1 MHPLVELARSAV
13 ENYVTSGTEIVVPFG
28 FPREFLDKK
37 AGVFATIEKDNE
49 LRGCIGTYLPCHKNI
64 AEETVHNAILAAAED
79 YRFGPIKKDELPY
92 LSFTVYVLSEPELI
106 RDQKELSPKKY
117 GVIVKS
123 FDQRKTG
130 LLLPDLKG
138 VDTVSDQIS
147 IACAKAEIDPSEK
160 ITLYKFTVEK
170 YQ

>member
-13 ENYVTSGTEIVVPFG
+13 ENYVTSGTEIVVPFR
-28 FPREFLDKK
+28 FPREFLNKK
-37 AGVFATIEKDNE
+37 AGVFVTIEKDKE
-49 LRGCIGTYLPCHKNI
+49 LRGCIGTYLSCHKNI
-64 AEETVHNAILAAAED
+64 AEETIHNAILAAAED
-79 YRFGPIKKDELPY
+79 YRFGPIKKDELPR
-92 LSFTVYVLSEPELI
+92 LSFTVYILGESELV
-106 RDQKELSPKKY
+106 RGQKELNPKKY

-123 FDQRKTG
+123 SDQRKAG

-147 IACAKAEIDPSEK
+147 IACDKAEIDSSEQ
-160 ITLYKFTVEK
+160 IIIYKFTAEK